1 MTAKTTRICPVTA
14 GLVDLDA
21 YAAVDGGWR
30 ALGISAPARRALID
44 AGYTHVDQLAGVSR
58 RSLAKLHGMGPK
70 ALSILKKAFV
80 LHGLSNE
87 P

>member
-1 MTAKTTRICPVTA
+1 MTTQTTRICSVTA

-21 YAAVDGGWR
+21 YAAVDGSWR
-30 ALGISAPARRALID
+30 ALRISAPARRALID

-70 ALSILKKAFV
+70 ALRL
-80 LHGLSNE
+80 LSDALEQNGFRFDE
-87 P
+87 